1 MPLHVYSSD
10 FLYISLQG
18 LMTISLSSCTL
29 GKMEYP
35 NILRAVCYRILTDT
49 NTKEPKGTS

>member
-18 LMTISLSSCTL
+18 LVTISLSSYTL

-35 NILRAVCYRILTDT
+35 NILRAVCY
-49 NTKEPKGTS
+49 ES